1 MKIILS
7 TLIVAC
13 TIMIATSIESC
24 TYNSTHKMQVYETKR
39 LQINMRRDTLFVNI
53 DSLIIEHSRHDEV
66 RTFESFDALAFYID
80 NYTGGAR

>member
-13 TIMIATSIESC
+13 TVIIATSIESC
-24 TYNSTHKMQVYETKR
+24 TYNTIHEKTVDETKR

-53 DSLIIEHSRHDEV
+53 DSLIIEHSNSDKV
-66 RTFESFDALAFYID
+66 TKFEDFNAMAFYID
-80 NYTGGAR
+80 NYTDDAK